1 MTASANVPRAFGWD
15 KNHLHLHCVIQT
27 KSGRDEIVGFHGS
40 EIKIRITEAPQN
52 GKANKHLLRFL
63 SRQFNVKKSDVL
75 LLKGLASSHKLLRIR
90 NPKILPPL
98 FNQ

>member
-1 MTASANVPRAFGWD
+1 MNASANVPKAFGWD
-15 KNHLHLHCVIQT
+15 KNHLHLHCVIHT
-27 KSGRDEIVGFHGS
+27 KSGRAEIVGFHGN
-40 EIKIRITEAPQN
+40 EIKIRITKASQN